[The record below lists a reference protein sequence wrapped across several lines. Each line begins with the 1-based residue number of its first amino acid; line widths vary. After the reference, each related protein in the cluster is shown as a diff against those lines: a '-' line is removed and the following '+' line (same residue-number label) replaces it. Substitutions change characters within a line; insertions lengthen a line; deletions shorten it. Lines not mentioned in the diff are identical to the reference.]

1 MSGNILSYLVL
12 FSWPLVCLAVFAARK
27 GTARLPTTVAWML
40 LLPIMFL
47 PSNMAWDPPL
57 LPPFNKFRI
66 STLTIFLAL
75 KIFHGND
82 TLKKA
87 PGHRIP
93 GFLFTLYLLG
103 MIGTINTNPDTFV
116 FGPLVLPGLTWYDL
130 LSAAIQESLDIF
142 LPFYIGQRVFRD
154 RDALIEFFKVM
165 TTCALIYAPL
175 MLFEVRFS
183 PQLHMW
189 IYGYYPSEF
198 QQAMRGTGFRPIVFM
213 NHGLSVAGW
222 MYACL
227 VSSLALRRAGVTFP
241 NVKTTARIYINWVLL
256 FLAKSF
262 GPIIYGSIAT
272 ILRLAS
278 VKWIARFVVVAS
290 LLVAVYPVLRAQDVF
305 PTADLVN
312 MFRSISGDRADS
324 LKFRFDNEDL
334 LLRHA
339 MERPMFGWGTFGR
352 NQIYSE
358 TGKLETVTDGQWI
371 IVLGTFGYVGHVI
384 YFTLLLLPLMRFLR
398 SYRKMPAREQGLCA
412 MLALLLAT
420 FVLDLLPN
428 AFSDYLTLVYGG
440 MLWTL
445 SEVFRRKR
453 PKANKGAGKRPLS
466 EREFSV
472 SEPPAE
478 PGPDGPLVTVR
489 G

>member
-1 MSGNILSYLVL
+1 MKGNILAYLVL
-12 FSWPLVCLAVFAARK
+12 FAWPIVCLSVFAARK
-27 GTARLPTTVAWML
+27 GSARLSNTVAWML

-66 STLTIFLAL
+66 SLLSIFLAL
-75 KIFHGND
+75 KLFHRAD
-82 TLKKA
+82 TLKRA
-87 PGHRIP
+87 PWHRLP
-93 GFLFTLYLLG
+93 GFLFVLFLCA
-103 MIGTINTNPDTFV
+103 MAGTINSNQDGLRA
-116 FGPLVLPGLTWYDL
+116 GPLELPGLVWYDW
-130 LSAAIQESLDIF
+130 LSQAIQETLDIF

-154 RDALIEFFKVM
+154 RDSLIDFFKVM
-165 TTCALIYAPL
+165 TTCALIYGPF

-213 NHGLSVAGW
+213 NHGLSVAAW

-227 VSSLALRRAGVTFP
+227 LSALALRKANVNFP
-241 NVKTTARIYINWVLL
+241 SVATNVRIYIDWALL
-256 FLAKSF
+256 ILAKSF
-262 GPIIYGSIAT
+262 GPVIYGGLAT
-272 ILRLAS
+272 LLRLLS
-278 VKWIARFVVVAS
+278 VKWIARFVVVAA

-305 PTADLVN
+305 PTTDLVQL
-312 MFRSISGDRADS
+312 FRSLSGDRADS

-339 MERPMFGWGTFGR
+339 MERPLFGWGTFGR
-352 NQIYSE
+352 NHVYSE
-358 TGKLETVTDGQWI
+358 WGKVLTVTDGQWI
-371 IVLGTFGYVGHVI
+371 IVLGCFGYVGHVL
-384 YFTLLLLPLMRFLR
+384 YFTLLLSPLLRFLR
-398 SYRKMPAREQGLCA
+398 SYKKMPTRERGLCS

-420 FVLDLLPN
+420 FLLDLLPN
-428 AFSDYLTLVYGG
+428 AFSDYLTLVYAG

-445 SEVFRRKR
+445 SEIFRRPRAR
-453 PKANKGAGKRPLS
+453 PKPSKPVSRPEVSL
-466 EREFSV
+466 
-472 SEPPAE
+472 SEPP
-478 PGPDGPLVTVR
+478 PDPDARDSLSTTLR

>member
-12 FSWPLVCLAVFAARK
+12 FTWPIVCFSVFAARK
-27 GTARLPTTVAWML
+27 GTAKLSTTVAWML
-40 LLPIMFL
+40 MLPIMFL

-75 KIFHGND
+75 KLFHRND
-82 TLKKA
+82 TLKRA

-93 GFLFTLYLLG
+93 AVLFVLYLLA
-103 MIGTINTNPDTFV
+103 MVGTINTNPDTFV
-116 FGPLVLPGLTWYDL
+116 FGPVVLPGLTWYDW
-130 LSAAIQESLDIF
+130 LSAAIAETLDFF
-142 LPFYIGQRVFRD
+142 LPFYIGQRVFKD
-154 RDALIEFFKVM
+154 REALLDFFKVM
-165 TTCALIYAPL
+165 TTCALIYGPF

-189 IYGYYPSEF
+189 VYGYYPSEF
-198 QQAMRGTGFRPIVFM
+198 QQAMRGSGFRPIVFM

-227 VSSLALRRAGVTFP
+227 LSALALRRAGVNFP
-241 NVKTTARIYINWVLL
+241 SVKTNARIYINWVLL

-262 GPIIYGSIAT
+262 GPMIYGTLAT
-272 ILRLAS
+272 IFRFMSPKA
-278 VKWIARFVVVAS
+278 IGRFVIVVS
-290 LLVAVYPVLRAQDVF
+290 LLVAIYPIVRAQDVF
-305 PTADLVN
+305 PTKDLVN

-339 MERPMFGWGTFGR
+339 MERPWFGWGTFGR

-358 TGKLETVTDGQWI
+358 KGKLETVTDGQWI
-371 IVLGTFGYVGHVI
+371 IVLGMFGYVGHVI
-384 YFTLLLLPLMRFLR
+384 YFTMLLLPLMRFLR
-398 SYRKMPAREQGLCA
+398 SYRKMPSKDQQLCA
-412 MLALLLAT
+412 MLALLLAS

-428 AFSDYLTLVYGG
+428 AFSDYLTLVYAG

-453 PKANKGAGKRPLS
+453 PKPSKGSSKKQLPDS
-466 EREFSV
+466 DFSV
-472 SEPPAE
+472 TE
-478 PGPDGPLVTVR
+478 PGPEPEAPLVTVR